1 MNFTEMNLSINNEV
15 NTINFNDNIIINV
28 LSYLPIRDKN
38 DLISIAL
45 QNSEENGVYNLIK
58 LHMYFNMYLVILYTD
73 IEFDNEMLENNMDGV
88 YNTLKSNG
96 IIDVVR
102 NAIPES
108 ELAYLESTLDQ
119 TMWNRMNH
127 KNTLASVINNFIEN
141 LPINAEAAKGIIEN
155 FDPAQFQQVLNF
167 VQAANGNRPI
177 N

>member
-1 MNFTEMNLSINNEV
+1 
-15 NTINFNDNIIINV
+15 
-28 LSYLPIRDKN
+28 
-38 DLISIAL
+38 
-45 QNSEENGVYNLIK
+45 
-58 LHMYFNMYLVILYTD
+58 MYFNMYLVILYTD
-73 IEFDNEMLENNMDGV
+73 IDFDNEMLENNMDGV
-88 YNTLKSNG
+88 YNILKSNG